1 MDAQVLAIST
11 DFTPTLDHW
20 KKELHADFPMLSDHN
35 RKVSEQY
42 GILIPQ
48 LGIANRVTFVVDTD
62 GKIVSIQEGKEAL
75 DPTGAETA
83 CSRIK
88 HKP

>member
-20 KKELHADFPMLSDHN
+20 KKELHADFPMLSDHM